1 MKRCEA
7 ITVLAVDVS
16 SGDEE
21 LYQDF
26 TGTHPRR
33 VVEGRTAGVTASVE
47 VTTVWTPENLTDD
60 MKVAFQNSSVRGTF
74 NVDNINNRN
83 WLIDCFTSSVFFY
96 PLYSFVWR

>member
-1 MKRCEA
+1 MQRGETV
-7 ITVLAVDVS
+7 TVLAVDVS

-33 VVEGRTAGVTASVE
+33 VVEGRPAGITASVE

-60 MKVAFQNSSVRGTF
+60 MRVAFQNSSVREIEWIPLKYYGP
-74 NVDNINNRN
+74 NNRRKYVTKGMH
-83 WLIDCFTSSVFFY
+83 F
-96 PLYSFVWR
+96 